1 LIIFRGDFM
10 AAIMGSILGGLISGG
25 ATYAGTSAQNE
36 ANKEMAQAQMNF
48 QERMSSTAYQRSVA
62 DMKKAGIN
70 PMLAYQ
76 QGGASSPGGATAQM
90 QNVAGNSARDTID
103 GAIEMATLKNIQQ
116 SNKKLKAD
124 TDYSETSAKLLDTQ
138 LPGAK
143 KEAELDA
150 HQIGNLFAL
159 WRKVA
164 GPISGISNAYNNV
177 SSAKSRRMDAET
189 RASRR
194 R

>member
-1 LIIFRGDFM
+1 M